1 MNYTNTDYRKR
12 IANVKYANSVVK
24 SCLRRMHI
32 HDYIPGQVI
41 YNLGEYPNKMTI
53 RPTAYDHDLIRKL
66 SENGVG
72 LIQIHE
78 EWNDAMRIM
87 GADKFSSHDKDGL
100 KEFIDLCHSFHIKV
114 LPYLSSG
121 FFDERDP
128 DFTEKFVSGSKLML
142 VQNYY
147 RYRCCNA
154 ASPEWNQYLFDNLH
168 RMMDEYAF
176 DGIFNDMGYDRRDG
190 EGNPYGMEEYDPYIE
205 DLLVR
210 MYSVVKNEYHG
221 IVKLHIGELQLPVS
235 NEKIYDY
242 LWVGESCKTSEELLR
257 TVQYSPYVIPCPDYK
272 FTNETNGDTQLFLVG
287 AVTGACLDSINFFRS
302 LFFSIDKKWAK
313 SNWWLAL
320 FILLL
325 LAAGIATWQNA
336 YSILPMIGSLLSTV
350 ALWMKT
356 SKKIRLISFFS
367 GPCWLIYN
375 VVNGAYSAAVNEL
388 IAMTSIVIGI
398 LRHDIKKKQCG

>member
-1 MNYTNTDYRKR
+1 
-12 IANVKYANSVVK
+12 
-24 SCLRRMHI
+24 MHI

-128 DFTEKFVSGSKLML
+128 DFTEKFVADPKLML

-168 RMMDEYAF
+168 RMMDEYVF

-272 FTNETNGDTQLFLVG
+272 FTNETNGDIYFRAHCRFCSSCSDWTDAQSRANAAVRPMSCTTTTQ
-287 AVTGACLDSINFFRS
+287 R
-302 LFFSIDKKWAK
+302 
-313 SNWWLAL
+313 
-320 FILLL
+320 
-325 LAAGIATWQNA
+325 AGISEKSENITAAIRMARLFTANGPIFRMMSA
-336 YSILPMIGSLLSTV
+336 CAKNGSH
-350 ALWMKT
+350 
-356 SKKIRLISFFS
+356 I
-367 GPCWLIYN
+367 
-375 VVNGAYSAAVNEL
+375 
-388 IAMTSIVIGI
+388 
-398 LRHDIKKKQCG
+398 